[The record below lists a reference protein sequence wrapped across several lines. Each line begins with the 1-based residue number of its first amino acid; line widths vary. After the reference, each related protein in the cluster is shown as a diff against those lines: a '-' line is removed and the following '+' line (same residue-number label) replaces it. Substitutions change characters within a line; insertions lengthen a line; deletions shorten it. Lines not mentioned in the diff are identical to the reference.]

1 MKVRTMRIPEDIEK
15 GIEYVAKVWLWQS
28 KIDPVLGVMATEK

>member
-15 GIEYVAKVWLWQS
+15 GIEYVAKV
-28 KIDPVLGVMATEK
+28 EKTGKGSVAS